1 MRKNDIVKYGLLSV
15 RDISG
20 NRRSKAGLL
29 VPLRLYSL
37 VHCKLSVLDGHE
49 PAIVIDIVGK

>member
-1 MRKNDIVKYGLLSV
+1 MRKNDIVDYGPLSV
-15 RDISG
+15 RDING

-49 PAIVIDIVGK
+49 LASAATIVGK